1 MLELTA
7 DGTADQSPHPRAGA
21 TLSGAEVIV
30 EVLRQEQV
38 RHVFGYSGGA
48 ILPTFDAV
56 FRHNADA
63 ADEHTI
69 EMVVPANEQGAAFM
83 AAGYARASG
92 QVGVV
97 MVTSGPGATNTVTP
111 VRDCMADSTPIV
123 VLCGQVPT
131 TAIGTDAFQEA
142 PVSSIMGAA
151 CKHVFLVTEAERLE
165 ATLRTAFELAR
176 SGRPG
181 PVVVDIPKNVQTAE
195 LTFSGAG
202 ALPIP
207 GYRQRMVRMQGN
219 VLRPERIER
228 FFDML
233 RECEAPLLYVGGG
246 AINGDASEAVSALAR
261 ECGIPVVTTLMGIG
275 AFDTT
280 DALSLHMLGM
290 HGTAFANYAV
300 EDCDFLIAIGSRF
313 DDRVA
318 GVPSKFAPKTRHIAH
333 FDIDIALMPKSDEF
347 DMIEVARLSRPDGP
361 LWLALETN
369 MEGDQTLVASVD
381 DIEGIMPELPLT
393 RKSVT
398 TFRAEDAS

>member
-1 MLELTA
+1 MLDHPSAAEPA
-7 DGTADQSPHPRAGA
+7 DAGGQPHPRAGA

-30 EVLRQEQV
+30 EVLAQEGV
-38 RHVFGYSGGA
+38 RHIFGYSGGA

-56 FRHNADA
+56 FRHNHEQASRGEDA
-63 ADEHTI
+63 API

-83 AAGYARASG
+83 ASGYARASG
-92 QVGVV
+92 EVGVV
-97 MVTSGPGATNTVTP
+97 MVTSGPGATNTVTS

-195 LTFSGAG
+195 LTFAGAG
-202 ALPIP
+202 RLPVP
-207 GYRQRMVRMQGN
+207 GYRQRMARLTDNPCSRAPVT
-219 VLRPERIER
+219 ER

-246 AINGDASEAVSALAR
+246 AINGECGGGAVSELAKL
-261 ECGIPVVTTLMGIG
+261 CGIPGRDHLDGDRRLRHHRSAVTAHARHAWHRLRQLRRRGLRLPHRRG
-275 AFDTT
+275 R
-280 DALSLHMLGM
+280 ALRRPRGRRAEGVRTENAAHRPFR
-290 HGTAFANYAV
+290 H
-300 EDCDFLIAIGSRF
+300 R
-313 DDRVA
+313 RV
-318 GVPSKFAPKTRHIAH
+318 
-333 FDIDIALMPKSDEF
+333 
-347 DMIEVARLSRPDGP
+347 
-361 LWLALETN
+361 
-369 MEGDQTLVASVD
+369 GDQQGQAAWT
-381 DIEGIMPELPLT
+381 G
-393 RKSVT
+393 T
-398 TFRAEDAS
+398 TWACWLMR